1 MNTKKPGRQG
11 LSDDQIRRAINELHA
26 DEQKVTPT
34 NVRELL
40 GTGSFTTI
48 SRVIADWQR
57 EMVSASGVAVPDPPK
72 CVANLLRQLWNQAWE
87 SAHSTFDD
95 ERRRF
100 AEGQTGAAKQRQ
112 EMLSEISRLEAG
124 AAELSGRCQE
134 SERRLSRLHGDLVDR
149 GREVANLK
157 GQLESLRGEL
167 SMANQER
174 QHATNQLTAWIERAS
189 RAEARIPEH
198 EHSADPDASPQQ
210 SRVRNSSNVAI
221 RG

>member
-1 MNTKKPGRQG
+1 MSTRKPGRQG
-11 LSDDQIRRAINELHA
+11 LSDDQIRQAINELHA

-57 EMVSASGVAVPDPPK
+57 EMVSPPGVEVPDPPK
-72 CVANLLRQLWNQAWE
+72 CVANLWRQIWNQAWE
-87 SAHSTFDD
+87 AAHGTFDD

-100 AEGQTGAAKQRQ
+100 AEGQTESARQRQ
-112 EMLSEISRLEAG
+112 EMLSEIGRLES
-124 AAELSGRCQE
+124 AATELSGRYQE
-134 SERRLSRLHGDLVDR
+134 CETRLSRLHGDLVDR
-149 GREVANLK
+149 DRDLANLK

-198 EHSADPDASPQQ
+198 DNSADPDAS
-210 SRVRNSSNVAI
+210 SSASPVGIQAT
-221 RG
+221 